1 MSAAAL
7 RPTGL
12 SAATFVTITISV
24 LRSVA
29 APKPILL
36 GAVALT
42 RYSTTIHD
50 ERRGSRAKHALS

>member
-12 SAATFVTITISV
+12 SAAAFVTITISV
-24 LRSVA
+24 LRSAA
-29 APKPILL
+29 APKPTVL

-42 RYSTTIHD
+42 RYSMYFLV
-50 ERRGSRAKHALS
+50 ERRGLHA

>member
-12 SAATFVTITISV
+12 SVAVFVTITISI
-24 LRSVA
+24 LRIAA
-29 APKPILL
+29 APKPTVL

-42 RYSTTIHD
+42 RYSMYFLV
-50 ERRGSRAKHALS
+50 ERRGSRAKHA